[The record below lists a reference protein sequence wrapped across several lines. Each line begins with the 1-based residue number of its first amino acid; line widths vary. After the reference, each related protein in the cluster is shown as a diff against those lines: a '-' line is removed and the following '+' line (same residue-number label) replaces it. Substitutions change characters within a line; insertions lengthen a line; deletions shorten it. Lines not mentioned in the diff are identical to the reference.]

1 MKLLPANFVW
11 GLLFLIAGIYPA
23 AIKAQTQII
32 PLAGI
37 DFKSEPAS
45 ALYGELTVRE
55 SGAGSAYV
63 ACGFTHGWLGVQELP
78 LIKVKKTDNLK
89 VPCRLKSHYLL

>member
-11 GLLFLIAGIYPA
+11 GLLFLIAGIFPV

-45 ALYGELTVRE
+45 ALYGALTVRE
-55 SGAGSAYV
+55 SGARRQSFFQ
-63 ACGFTHGWLGVQELP
+63 CRQNLNPNRRIPQLEIIKFEL
-78 LIKVKKTDNLK
+78 
-89 VPCRLKSHYLL
+89 